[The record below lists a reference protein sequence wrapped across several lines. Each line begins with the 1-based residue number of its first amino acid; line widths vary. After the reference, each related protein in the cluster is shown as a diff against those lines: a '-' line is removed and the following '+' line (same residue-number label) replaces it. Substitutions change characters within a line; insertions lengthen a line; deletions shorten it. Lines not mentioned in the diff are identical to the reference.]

1 MTSKIKQQVRD
12 KVKKMLRHGATYD
25 EISNETNLR
34 QKEIKR
40 IQRTDINPYF
50 K

>member
-1 MTSKIKQQVRD
+1 MTYEIDQQMRD
-12 KVKKMLRHGATYD
+12 KVKKMLRHGSTYNQ
-25 EISNETNLR
+25 ISEETALK

>member
-1 MTSKIKQQVRD
+1 MTTKIKQQVRD
-12 KVKKMLRHGATYD
+12 KVKKMLRHGSTYN
-25 EISNETNLR
+25 EIAEKTSLR
-34 QKEIKR
+34 EKDIKR

>member
-1 MTSKIKQQVRD
+1 MTTEIKKQVRE
-12 KVKKMLRHGATYD
+12 KVKKMLRHGSTYS
-25 EISNETNLR
+25 EIAEETSLR
-34 QKEIKR
+34 EKDIKR

>member
-1 MTSKIKQQVRD
+1 MTTKIDQQVRD
-12 KVKKMLRHGATYD
+12 KVKKMLRHGATYN
-25 EISNETNLR
+25 EISEETSLR

>member
-1 MTSKIKQQVRD
+1 MGYEIDFDLREKAKY
-12 KVKKMLRHGATYD
+12 MLRHGATYAQ
-25 EISNETNLR
+25 IKNKTSLR
-34 QKEIKR
+34 PKDIKR

>member
-12 KVKKMLRHGATYD
+12 KVKKMLRHGSTYD

>member
-1 MTSKIKQQVRD
+1 MAYEIDPDLRERAVKMLRRGDTYSKIKEQTH
-12 KVKKMLRHGATYD
+12 LRFKD
-25 EISNETNLR
+25 
-34 QKEIKR
+34 IKR